1 MSRVHNDPRS
11 KRKKICCLKW
21 CPGIRNSRKIRQ
33 LLVNLFPHLQMLYPC
48 PDNKMYSFV
57 CKQCTNRYGNISLQS
72 LTTLPYQRHM
82 SCYTAA
88 IKGEYNMHD
97 AKTRTAISLVKQ
109 FRSLTKIN
117 MNIYIKSIDS
127 APEPI
132 RAGRRA
138 ARVSRVLIQETT
150 EILGFPST
158 S

>member
-1 MSRVHNDPRS
+1 MIQEVKERKYVVWNGVLESEILARS
-11 KRKKICCLKW
+11 GNYWKICFHICKCYTLAPITKCTVLFVNNVQIDMGTSVFNPW
-21 CPGIRNSRKIRQ
+21 PNSPISAIRPVIRQ
-33 LLVNLFPHLQMLYPC
+33 RLRENTI
-48 PDNKMYSFV
+48 
-57 CKQCTNRYGNISLQS
+57 CTTPKPG
-72 LTTLPYQRHM
+72 
-82 SCYTAA
+82 
-88 IKGEYNMHD
+88 
-97 AKTRTAISLVKQ
+97 TAISLVKQ
-109 FRSLTKIN
+109 FWSLTKIN